1 MTYETTTGTISN
13 SPPAGPSAQL
23 FPALPPLSDAVV
35 ARDGHVVATA
45 GDVWCLR
52 RHAEGGGML
61 ETDSGLLDA
70 DLCAGGARQG
80 MRRRGAGGPRGRA
93 SCRR

>member
-1 MTYETTTGTISN
+1 MAKQRVLLENLERIGHV
-13 SPPAGPSAQL
+13 SAERV
-23 FPALPPLSDAVV
+23 LPPLSDAVV

-52 RHAEGGGML
+52 GHAEGGGML